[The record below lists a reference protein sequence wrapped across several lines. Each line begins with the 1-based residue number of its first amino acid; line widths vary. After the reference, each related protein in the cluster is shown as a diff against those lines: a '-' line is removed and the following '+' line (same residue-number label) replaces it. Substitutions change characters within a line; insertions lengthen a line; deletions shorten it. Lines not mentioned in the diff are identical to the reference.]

1 MADSERNGENAA
13 PRPATWTWPPSR
25 RALTLLAALRWPS
38 PRVLSTLGPLRAG
51 KSRLGFEGT
60 WGLRAVLRCCPR
72 RAPCSGRRVRARA
85 PASRRGLR
93 PLPVRA
99 RRARGSSRGRP
110 APPRSS
116 PRKQRP
122 DSAGRAAGSP
132 RADAAVPH
140 VLGFFTP
147 NPLPSPR
154 DRPLLALNGVGS
166 FVSGGSLADVCA
178 QAQRLAGQHVV
189 VNLNSVCA
197 AHKLDAFPAQPGS
210 RHAPSRDREAGAVL
224 SASGSRRR
232 GRSHPRSE
240 PPRPTHRSHS
250 ARSAPSPVHCRG
262 RRLRP
267 APPARPRAALAVRA

>member
-1 MADSERNGENAA
+1 M
-13 PRPATWTWPPSR
+13 
-25 RALTLLAALRWPS
+25 
-38 PRVLSTLGPLRAG
+38 LSTLGPLRAG
-51 KSRLGFEGT
+51 KCRLGFEGR

-72 RAPCSGRRVRARA
+72 RAPCSGRHVRARA

-110 APPRSS
+110 VPPRSS

-154 DRPLLALNGVGS
+154 DRPLLAVNGVGS
-166 FVSGGSLADVCA
+166 FVSGGPWPTSAPRLNALRGNMSSSTETVSAPPTNWTPFPLNRALATHLRVTEKLAQFSLLRGHGGGVAPT
-178 QAQRLAGQHVV
+178 RGL
-189 VNLNSVCA
+189 
-197 AHKLDAFPAQPGS
+197 S
-210 RHAPSRDREAGAVL
+210 RRGPRTVPTALGRRRRRFTAGA
-224 SASGSRRR
+224 AG
-232 GRSHPRSE
+232 
-240 PPRPTHRSHS
+240 
-250 ARSAPSPVHCRG
+250 SAP
-262 RRLRP
+262 RLRP
-267 APPARPRAALAVRA
+267 ARALPSQFGRKMRAT

>member
-1 MADSERNGENAA
+1 MADSERNGDNAA

-51 KSRLGFEGT
+51 KSRFGFEGR

-72 RAPCSGRRVRARA
+72 RAPCSGCRVRARA

-147 NPLPSPR
+147 NPLLSPR
-154 DRPLLALNGVGS
+154 DRPLLAVNGPGS
-166 FVSGGSLADVCA
+166 FVSGV
-178 QAQRLAGQHVV
+178 
-189 VNLNSVCA
+189 
-197 AHKLDAFPAQPGS
+197 P
-210 RHAPSRDREAGAVL
+210 
-224 SASGSRRR
+224 
-232 GRSHPRSE
+232 
-240 PPRPTHRSHS
+240 
-250 ARSAPSPVHCRG
+250 G

-267 APPARPRAALAVRA
+267 GSTPCGATCRRQLKQCLRRPQIGRLSRLTGLSPRTFA